1 MSLGKDLE
9 AHLKERSI
17 KDAIKDV
24 EMQLEAGEANGEPLT
39 CETEMLLQ
47 EELDRLE
54 YKLFRHN
61 LIYKA

>member
-1 MSLGKDLE
+1 MSFRKRLDTL
-9 AHLKERSI
+9 LKERAI

-39 CETEMLLQ
+39 SETEMLLQ

-54 YKLFRHN
+54 YMLFRHN
-61 LIYKA
+61 L

>member
-17 KDAIKDV
+17 KDTIKDV

>member
-9 AHLKERSI
+9 AHLRERAI
-17 KDAIKDV
+17 KDSIKDV

-54 YKLFRHN
+54 YMLFRHN
-61 LIYKA
+61 L

>member
-1 MSLGKDLE
+1 MSFRKRLDTL
-9 AHLKERSI
+9 LKERAI

-39 CETEMLLQ
+39 CETEMLLR

-54 YKLFRHN
+54 YMLFRHN
-61 LIYKA
+61 L

>member
-1 MSLGKDLE
+1 MSFRKRLDTL
-9 AHLKERSI
+9 LKERAI

-39 CETEMLLQ
+39 CETEMLLR

-54 YKLFRHN
+54 YKLYRHN
-61 LIYKA
+61 LLYK

>member
-9 AHLKERSI
+9 EHLKKRAI

-54 YKLFRHN
+54 YMLFRHN
-61 LIYKA
+61 L